1 MCTYLKHINH
11 VLTFQIS
18 VEYIT
23 CYLLL
28 KYKFM
33 YIFILFNYSG
43 MTSVV
48 FTDVKIAILI
58 YNTPQVIPIKLYML
72 HI

>member
-1 MCTYLKHINH
+1 
-11 VLTFQIS
+11 
-18 VEYIT
+18 
-23 CYLLL
+23 
-28 KYKFM
+28 M